1 MNLDFVNTA
10 EEKQLKLLL
19 AESGLYSDDIR
30 SSDLRHFLVMRDGTR
45 LAGVIGLE
53 VVGESSLLRSL
64 AVSPRYRNKGI
75 ASGIVKKVEEY
86 ARSKGIE
93 KLYLITI
100 TAEEFFAK
108 QGYQQVN
115 RGSAPDALQVTTEFR
130 SICPSTSTCMVK
142 RL

>member
-19 AESGLYSDDIR
+19 AQSGLYSEDINP
-30 SSDLRHFLVMRDGTR
+30 SDLRHFLVMRDGTR
-45 LAGVIGLE
+45 LVGVVGLE

-64 AVSPRYRNKGI
+64 AVLPRYRNKGI
-75 ASGIVKKVEEY
+75 ASELVRKMEEY

-93 KLYLITI
+93 KLYLLTI

-108 QGYQQVN
+108 QGYQEIN
-115 RGSAPDALQVTTEFR
+115 RRSAPDALQVTTEFR
-130 SICPSTSTCMVK
+130 SICPSTAICMVK

>member
-45 LAGVIGLE
+45 LAGVVGLE

-75 ASGIVKKVEEY
+75 PSGLVKRVEEY

-93 KLYLITI
+93 KLYLLTI

-108 QGYQQVN
+108 QGCQEVN
-115 RGSAPDALQVTTEFR
+115 
-130 SICPSTSTCMVK
+130 C
-142 RL
+142 